1 MVDYNNFAKEF
12 AKSRKNMKWE
22 EIDYFLESPHL
33 TSPQGRGISILDIWC
48 WSWRLLEQFLSS
60 PLAPLLR
67 GKGNYTWIDLSSWLL
82 EEAKNSFP
90 EKEFLELNMLN
101 IDKIPKLSPFL
112 KGSTWNVMEG
122 EGLLFNNIFF
132 IASFHHLDNLKD
144 REEVLDKAY
153 NLLEEWWRIYM
164 TNWALNSK
172 INNEKYKNSKL
183 PHPNPL
189 LTREG
194 IEMNF
199 WSTDYNIV
207 FWKNNRYYH
216 CFDLYE
222 LEYLAKNAWFKII
235 ENRLFDTEKNFITIL
250 EK

>member
-1 MVDYNNFAKEF
+1 MVDYNNFAKKF

-22 EIDYFLESPHL
+22 EIDYFLEKINKDEKL
-33 TSPQGRGISILDIWC
+33 KILDIWC
-48 WSWRLLEQFLSS
+48 WSWRLLEQFSS
-60 PLAPLLR
+60 DFDIE
-67 GKGNYTWIDLSSWLL
+67 KIDYTWIDLSSWLL

-90 EKEFLELNMLN
+90 EKEFLELNMLDL
-101 IDKIPKLSPFL
+101 DKINK
-112 KGSTWNVMEG
+112 K
-122 EGLLFNNIFF
+122 FNNIFF